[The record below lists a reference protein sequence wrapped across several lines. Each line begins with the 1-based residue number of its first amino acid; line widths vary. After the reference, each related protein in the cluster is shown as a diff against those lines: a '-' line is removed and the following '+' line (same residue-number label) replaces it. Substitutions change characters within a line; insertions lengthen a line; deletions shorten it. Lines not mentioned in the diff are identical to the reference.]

1 MSFSYEFSKQII
13 ALDPATFD
21 PEAKRWAMNA
31 IADMIGCTLLGARTQ
46 TAEASFLSEIYGPG
60 DCLVLGRKDR
70 LGRLDAAF
78 VNGTAGHALDYDDTS
93 KSLSGHP
100 TVIIVP
106 GLLALAETLGSSGKD
121 FVDAYVVGV
130 EAATRFARGVNFE
143 HYEKGWHPTATL
155 GIFGAAVSAGYLLKL
170 NAQQYAHAVAICA
183 SLASGIKANFG
194 TSTKPLHAG
203 IAARNGLFAALMAA
217 KGVNASPV
225 AFEHPQGF
233 WEVFNG
239 AGNYHPERVL
249 KDWAAPLDLLA
260 PGISIKKYPCVY
272 SVHAAID
279 AAIALH
285 DTEVPDSTKVTDILV
300 RMHPRRML
308 PHVMNPATSALNAK
322 FSLSYAVARGLVNGA
337 VRLDHFEDAALH
349 DPEVSRIMSLIRLQP
364 LDDSASDYGGE
375 VHVTLADGRSLSN
388 AVDAPL
394 GRGPETPLPQPML
407 AAKFLDCAATT
418 LTEAGAAQVFKML
431 MQLDQL
437 DSVTEL
443 TAAIEAATR

>member
-1 MSFSYEFSKQII
+1 MSFSLEFANRIV
-13 ALDPATFD
+13 ALDPAKFD

-31 IADMIGCTLLGARTQ
+31 IADMIGCTLLGARTE
-46 TAEASFLSEIYGPG
+46 TAEATLLSGIYGAG

-106 GLLALAETLGSSGKD
+106 GLLALAETLGSSGKE
-121 FVDAYVVGV
+121 FVDAYIVGV

-170 NAQQYAHAVAICA
+170 TTGQYAHAVSMCA

-225 AFEHPQGF
+225 AIEHPQGF
-233 WEVFNG
+233 WEVYNG
-239 AGNYHPERVL
+239 AGNYHPERVM

-285 DTEVPDSTKVTDILV
+285 SSEVPDSTAITDVLV

-322 FSLSYAVARGLVNGA
+322 FSLTYAVARGLVNGA
-337 VRLDHFEDAALH
+337 VRLDHFEDAALN
-349 DPEVSRIMSLIRLQP
+349 DPEVKRIMKLIRLQP
-364 LDDSASDYGGE
+364 LDESASDYGGE
-375 VHVTLADGRSLSN
+375 VHVTLADGRKLSHT
-388 AVDAPL
+388 VDAPL
-394 GRGPETPLPQPML
+394 GRGPETPLPQEML
-407 AAKFLDCAATT
+407 AAKFHDCAATT
-418 LTEAGAAQVFKML
+418 LTDAGAEQVFAML
-431 MQLDQL
+431 MQLDRL
-437 DSVTEL
+437 NTITEL

>member
-1 MSFSYEFSKQII
+1 MSFSLEFAKQIS
-13 ALDPATFD
+13 ALDPAGFD

-31 IADMIGCTLLGARTQ
+31 IADMIGCTLLGARTE
-46 TAEASFLSEIYGPG
+46 TAEATLLSDIYGPG
-60 DCLVLGRKDR
+60 ECLVLGRKDR
-70 LGRLDAAF
+70 LGRLDTAF

-170 NAQQYAHAVAICA
+170 NAQQYAHAVAMCA

-239 AGNYHPERVL
+239 AGKYHPERVL
-249 KDWAAPLDLLA
+249 TGWAAPLDLLE

-285 DTEVPDSTKVTDILV
+285 NSGVSDSTKVTDILV

-349 DPEVSRIMSLIRLQP
+349 DPEVTRIMSLIRLQP

-375 VHVTLADGRSLSN
+375 VHVTLTDGRKLSS
-388 AVDAPL
+388 AVEAPL
-394 GRGPETPLPQPML
+394 GRGPETPLPQEML
-407 AAKFLDCAATT
+407 AAKFLDCAAAT
-418 LTEAGAAQVFKML
+418 LTEAGAAQVFEML
-431 MQLDQL
+431 MRLDQL

>member
-1 MSFSYEFSKQII
+1 MSFSLEFAKHVVS
-13 ALDPATFD
+13 LDPDTFD
-21 PEAKRWAMNA
+21 AEAKRWAMNA
-31 IADMIGCTLLGARTQ
+31 IADMIGCTLLGARTE
-46 TAEASFLSEIYGPG
+46 TADATMMSAIYGAG
-60 DCLVLGRKDR
+60 NCLVLGRKDR

-78 VNGTAGHALDYDDTS
+78 VNATAGHALDYDDTS

-106 GLLALAETLGSSGKD
+106 GLLALAETQGCSGKD
-121 FVDAYVVGV
+121 FVDAYVIGV
-130 EAATRFARGVNFE
+130 ESATRFARGVNFQ

-155 GIFGAAVSAGYLLKL
+155 GIFGAAVAAGYLLKL
-170 NAQQYAHAVAICA
+170 DAQQTAHALAMCA
-183 SLASGIKANFG
+183 SLSSGVKANFG

-225 AFEHPQGF
+225 AFEHAQGF

-239 AGNYHPERVL
+239 AGNYHPERSL
-249 KDWAAPLDLLA
+249 KDWAQPLDLLE

-279 AAIALH
+279 AAVALH
-285 DTEVPDSTKVTDILV
+285 NSEVPDSSAVTDILV

-337 VRLDHFEDAALH
+337 VRLDHFVDAALH
-349 DPEVSRIMSLIRLQP
+349 DPEVTRIMGLIRLQP
-364 LDDSASDYGGE
+364 LDESASDYGGE
-375 VHVTLADGRSLSN
+375 VHVTLADGRTVSN
-388 AVDAPL
+388 SVDAPL
-394 GRGPETPLPQPML
+394 GRGPETPLPQEML

-418 LTEAGAAQVFKML
+418 LTEVGAAQVFTML
-431 MQLDQL
+431 MDL
-437 DSVTEL
+437 DSLESMSDL

>member
-1 MSFSYEFSKQII
+1 MSFSLEFANRIV
-13 ALDPATFD
+13 ALDPTQFD

-31 IADMIGCTLLGARTQ
+31 IADMVGCTLLGARSD
-46 TAEASFLSEIYGPG
+46 TANATMMPEIYGTGP
-60 DCLVLGRKDR
+60 CLVLGKRDR
-70 LGRLDAAF
+70 LSRLDAAF

-100 TVIIVP
+100 TVIIIP
-106 GLLALAETLGSSGKD
+106 GLLALAETLGTSGKE
-121 FVDAYVVGV
+121 FVDAYIIGV
-130 EAATRFARGVNFE
+130 EAATRFARGVNFH

-155 GIFGAAVSAGYLLKL
+155 GIFGAAVSAGHLLQL
-170 NAQQYAHAVAICA
+170 NAQQYAHALAICA

-217 KGVNASPV
+217 KDVQASPV

-233 WEVFNG
+233 WDVFNG
-239 AGNYHPERVL
+239 AGNYHPERML
-249 KDWAAPLDLLA
+249 KDWAQPLDLLA

-285 DTEVPDSTKVTDILV
+285 NSDVPDSSAITDILV

-337 VRLDHFEDAALH
+337 VRLEHFEDSALH
-349 DPEVSRIMSLIRLQP
+349 DAEVMRIMGLIRLQP
-364 LDDSASDYGGE
+364 LSDTASDYGGE
-375 VHVTLADGRSLSN
+375 VHVTLADGRTVSN
-388 AVDAPL
+388 SVDAPL
-394 GRGPETPLPQPML
+394 GRGPETPLPQDML
-407 AAKFLDCAATT
+407 AAKFLDCAVAS
-418 LTEAGAAQVFKML
+418 LTEAGAAEVFQML
-431 MQLDQL
+431 MDLDRL
-437 DSVTEL
+437 ETMSVL
-443 TAAIEAATR
+443 TNAIEAATL